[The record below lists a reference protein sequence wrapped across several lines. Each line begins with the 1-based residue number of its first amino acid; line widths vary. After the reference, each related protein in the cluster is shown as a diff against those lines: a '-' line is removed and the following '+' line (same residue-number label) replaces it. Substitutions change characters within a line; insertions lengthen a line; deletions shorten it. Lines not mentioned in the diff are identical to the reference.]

1 MACISLDRYLAMV
14 HPHRLQCL
22 RAVKVV
28 RRVCCLVWTLVCLQV
43 GPLLFRSTL
52 HQRRERRT
60 CMEYVDLDG
69 SRVTPHFLIVAC
81 AVSFCGP
88 LAVIAF
94 CYARINLKLRAAA
107 KRNPVAGRSRR
118 SHRANTVILLI
129 LLAFLLCFSPYH
141 VNIIQFMWRKM
152 HHRPTCEE
160 MRVFKVSL
168 QVRPLRFQTAF
179 LMTLRVIGL
188 GLETF

>member
-1 MACISLDRYLAMV
+1 MLHFLAGIGFMACISLDRYLAMV
-14 HPHRLQCL
+14 HPHRLHCL
-22 RAVKVV
+22 RGVKVV
-28 RRVCCLVWTLVCLQV
+28 RRVCCLVWILVCLQV
-43 GPLLFRSTL
+43 GPLLLRSTL
-52 HQRRERRT
+52 HQHRERRT

-81 AVSFCGP
+81 TVSFCAP
-88 LAVIAF
+88 LTVIAF

-141 VNIIQFMWRKM
+141 VNIVQFMWRKM
-152 HHRPTCEE
+152 HRQPTCEE
-160 MRVFKVSL
+160 MRAFKTSL
-168 QVRPLRFQTAF
+168 QVRPS
-179 LMTLRVIGL
+179 
-188 GLETF
+188 